1 MWRVWNTGTKGP
13 AGRPKQCRPQLV
25 DSSSLLSLSSIFIL
39 LDCIRCPEESPI
51 SFIQIRRSFD
61 TADGTEML
69 QDLPSGGF
77 WRWLKSGEH
86 AMLRG
91 CATELGV
98 GSRAQL
104 EVPVAEALG
113 IDRLVKPTSLGLA
126 QPCRICLSALLGS
139 TKSIKEG
146 RRWTTRF
153 VVQGVCGP
161 APTRIL
167 DPRIVDCDRRWRFV
181 SEIRSHSQPGPLPET
196 SVQLQVVHGRGSA
209 AA

>member
-1 MWRVWNTGTKGP
+1 
-13 AGRPKQCRPQLV
+13 
-25 DSSSLLSLSSIFIL
+25 
-39 LDCIRCPEESPI
+39 
-51 SFIQIRRSFD
+51 
-61 TADGTEML
+61 ML

-113 IDRLVKPTSLGLA
+113 IDRLVKLTSLGLA

-139 TKSIKEG
+139 TKSIKEKDADG
-146 RRWTTRF
+146 RRVSSFRVF
-153 VVQGVCGP
+153 VALLQQG
-161 APTRIL
+161 
-167 DPRIVDCDRRWRFV
+167 F
-181 SEIRSHSQPGPLPET
+181 
-196 SVQLQVVHGRGSA
+196 
-209 AA
+209 